1 MAGTRAF
8 DLIDYVVSSLQA
20 GTGLCA
26 PGGTTVPVYDGP
38 VSTQYDP
45 PVYVIVGAYG
55 FADEDEVP
63 ETTVDAQW
71 ASLPIGAGHRSE
83 TVSVPC
89 VVAAWSGGQDWSGT
103 RSQVATA
110 FDAVSTVLM
119 TKATWDGLS
128 NIDQI
133 IMTNVRITQTAT
145 DLGIQVMMTFDV
157 DATFRV

>member
-1 MAGTRAF
+1 
-8 DLIDYVVSSLQA
+8 
-20 GTGLCA
+20 
-26 PGGTTVPVYDGP
+26 
-38 VSTQYDP
+38 
-45 PVYVIVGAYG
+45 VYVIVGGYG

-89 VVAAWSGGQDWSGT
+89 AVVAWSG
-103 RSQVATA
+103 SQVFSTTRGQAEIA
-110 FDAVSTVLM
+110 FDAVSAVLM
-119 TKATWDGLS
+119 TKSTWDGLS

-133 IMTNVRITQTAT
+133 IMTNVRMTQTAT

>member
-8 DLIDYVVSSLQA
+8 DLINYVVSSLQA
-20 GTGLCA
+20 GTGLCS

-89 VVAAWSGGQDWSGT
+89 VVAAWSGGQDWSDT
-103 RSQVATA
+103 RGQVSTA

-133 IMTNVRITQTAT
+133 IMTNVRMTQTAT

>member
-8 DLIDYVVSSLQA
+8 DLIDYVVTSLQA

-26 PGGTTVPVYDGP
+26 PGGTAVPVYDGP
-38 VSTQYDP
+38 ASTNYDP

-89 VVAAWSGGQDWSGT
+89 VVAAWSGGQDWSDT
-103 RSQVATA
+103 RGQVAPA
-110 FDAVSTVLM
+110 FDAVSNVLM
-119 TKATWDGLS
+119 TKTTWDGLS

-133 IMTNVRITQTAT
+133 IMTNVRMTQTAT

>member
-8 DLIDYVVSSLQA
+8 DLIDYVVTSLQA

-26 PGGTTVPVYDGP
+26 PGGTAVPVYDGP
-38 VSTQYDP
+38 VSTNYDP

-89 VVAAWSGGQDWSGT
+89 VVAAWSGGQDWSTT
-103 RSQVATA
+103 RGQVATA

-119 TKATWDGLS
+119 TKTTWDGLS

-133 IMTNVRITQTAT
+133 IMTNVRMTQTAT

>member
-1 MAGTRAF
+1 VAGTRAF

-26 PGGTTVPVYDGP
+26 PGGITIPVYDGP

-103 RSQVATA
+103 RGQVSIA

-133 IMTNVRITQTAT
+133 IMTNVRMTQTAT

>member
-1 MAGTRAF
+1 VAGTRAF
-8 DLIDYVVSSLQA
+8 DLIDYIVTSLQA

-26 PGGTTVPVYDGP
+26 PGGLTVPVYDGP

-45 PVYVIVGAYG
+45 NVYVVVGNYG
-55 FADEDEVP
+55 FADEDEIP
-63 ETTVDAQW
+63 EITVDAQW

-83 TVSVPC
+83 TISVPC
-89 VVAAWSGGQDWSGT
+89 VVVAWSGGQDWSAT
-103 RSQVATA
+103 RGEVASA

-119 TKATWDGLS
+119 TKSTWDGLS
-128 NIDQI
+128 DIDQI
-133 IMTNVRITQTAT
+133 IMTNVRLTQTPT

>member
-8 DLIDYVVSSLQA
+8 DLIDYVVTSLQA

-38 VSTQYDP
+38 ASTNYDP

-83 TVSVPC
+83 TISVPC
-89 VVAAWSGGQDWSGT
+89 VVAAWSGGQDWSAT
-103 RSQVATA
+103 RGQVATA

-119 TKATWDGLS
+119 TKTTWDGLS

-133 IMTNVRITQTAT
+133 IMTNVRMTQTAT

>member
-8 DLIDYVVSSLQA
+8 DLIDYVVTSLQA
-20 GTGLCA
+20 GAGLCA
-26 PGGTTVPVYDGP
+26 PGGLTIPVYDGP
-38 VSTQYDP
+38 ASTQYDP

-89 VVAAWSGGQDWSGT
+89 AVVAWSG
-103 RSQVATA
+103 SQVFSTTRGQAEIA
-110 FDAVSTVLM
+110 FDAVSAVLM

-133 IMTNVRITQTAT
+133 IMTNVRMTQTAT
-145 DLGIQVMMTFDV
+145 DLGIQVMMTFDI

>member
-26 PGGTTVPVYDGP
+26 PGGTTIPVYDGP

-89 VVAAWSGGQDWSGT
+89 VVAAWSGGQDWSDT

-133 IMTNVRITQTAT
+133 IMTNVRMTQTAT